1 MEIDVILLSY
11 TKNDNIFNMTKRC
24 IESIINSEKEYKFNI
39 ILVETE
45 KSGKYTYDFKEV
57 KTIVPNEEFNYNKF
71 LNIGLKYCKNEWIL
85 ISNNDTEYVGGWLT
99 EMLKQHSKDNELI
112 SMSPYCPI
120 WHVHKN
126 NFKEKKEIFYGYRT
140 SYELTGWSILINK
153 KVIDIIGNFDE
164 QFSFWYQD
172 NDYSMNLQK
181 YNVKHAL
188 IKKATVLH
196 HLSKS
201 HALVDPKKQNQMT
214 HGLNKNFNEKWKKL
228 KQ

>member
-1 MEIDVILLSY
+1 MKIDVILLSY

-201 HALVDPKKQNQMT
+201 HALVDPQKQNQMT
-214 HGLNKNFNEKWKKL
+214 HGLNKNFNEKWEKL

>member
-11 TKNDNIFNMTKRC
+11 TKNDNIFSMTKRC
-24 IESIINSEKEYKFNI
+24 IESIINSEKKYKFNI

-45 KSGKYTYDFKEV
+45 KSGKYTYNFEEV

-71 LNIGLKYCKNEWIL
+71 LNIGLEYCKNEWIL

-99 EMLKQHSKDNELI
+99 EMLKQYSKDNELI

-172 NDYSMNLQK
+172 NDYSMNLKK

-196 HLSKS
+196 YLSKS
-201 HALVDPKKQNQMT
+201 HVLVDPQKQNQMT

>member
-24 IESIINSEKEYKFNI
+24 IESIINSEKEHKFNI
-39 ILVETE
+39 FLVETE

>member
-24 IESIINSEKEYKFNI
+24 IESIINSEKEHKFNI
-39 ILVETE
+39 FLVETE

-57 KTIVPNEEFNYNKF
+57 KTIVPDEEFNYNKF